1 MEWVEGAED
10 PKRLARRRLGI
21 RLGVLGMVLLFA
33 SAISLR
39 FVPEA
44 WQLVVVGLI
53 ATGAAVLVAALLF
66 VR

>member
-1 MEWVEGAED
+1 MEGLEGVED

-39 FVPEA
+39 FVPDA
-44 WQLVVVGLI
+44 WQLVVLGLI
-53 ATGAAVLVAALLF
+53 ATGAVVLVAALLL

>member
-1 MEWVEGAED
+1 MEGLEGAED
-10 PKRLARRRLGI
+10 PRRSARRRLGI
-21 RLGVLGMVLLFA
+21 RLGVMGMVLLFA

-53 ATGAAVLVAALLF
+53 ATGAVVLVAAFLL

>member
-1 MEWVEGAED
+1 MEGLEGAED
-10 PKRLARRRLGI
+10 PKRLARKRLGI

-33 SAISLR
+33 SAISLP

-44 WQLVVVGLI
+44 WQLVVIGLI
-53 ATGAAVLVAALLF
+53 ATGAVVLVAALLL

>member
-1 MEWVEGAED
+1 MEGLEGAED

-44 WQLVVVGLI
+44 WQLVVLGLI
-53 ATGAAVLVAALLF
+53 ATGAVVLVVALLL

>member
-1 MEWVEGAED
+1 MEGFEGAED
-10 PKRLARRRLGI
+10 PRRLARRRLGI

-44 WQLVVVGLI
+44 WQLVVLGLI
-53 ATGAAVLVAALLF
+53 ATGAAVLVAALLL

>member
-1 MEWVEGAED
+1 MEGLEGPED
-10 PKRLARRRLGI
+10 PKRLARKRFGI
-21 RLGVLGMVLLFA
+21 RLGVLGMILLFA

-53 ATGAAVLVAALLF
+53 ATGAVVLVAAFLL